1 MKPPV
6 CDSYDASTVAK
17 RSAKYIPPRLVRLLW
32 ATDVITPAGHR
43 QQRVEFPAHRR
54 RVKSGRLRNPQ
65 VDEQLDRARTVSD
78 IRERRAAYEDVW
90 QQVIKDLPSIYL
102 WTPRNIIGLSKKVAG
117 FTLLADELVR
127 LQDVRLAQ

>member
-1 MKPPV
+1 M
-6 CDSYDASTVAK
+6 
-17 RSAKYIPPRLVRLLW
+17 
-32 ATDVITPAGHR
+32 
-43 QQRVEFPAHRR
+43 
-54 RVKSGRLRNPQ
+54 
-65 VDEQLDRARTVSD
+65 DEQLDRARTVSD

-117 FTLLADELVR
+117 FTLLAHELVR